1 MEGLKRTSLYPMHLK
16 YGGKM
21 VDFGGWELPVQFSG
35 IIEEHRAVRGAAGLF
50 DVSHMGEITVEGP
63 DALALVQQLIT
74 NDASKLAINQVLY
87 TPMCYE
93 NGTIVD
99 DLLVYRLGEDRFF
112 LVVNAS
118 NADKDFAWIQ
128 QVAKGFPKA
137 DVKNVSSEWG
147 QLALQG
153 PKAEAILQPLTD
165 ANLAEVPYYWA
176 RPNTKV
182 DGVPCLVS
190 RTGYTGEDGFEIYCP
205 WDAAPQ
211 LWETFLQTGSDEG
224 LIPTGLGARDT
235 LRFEAKLPLYGHEID
250 DKTTP
255 IEAGLGMFV
264 KLDKPAFN
272 GRDTL
277 ARQKAEGV
285 GKKLIGFEMVE
296 RGIARGGYPIA
307 HNGKEVGHVTTGS
320 FSPTLEKNLGL
331 AYVPPELAGIGNEF
345 EVIIRGKGVKA
356 QQVKTPF
363 YKRAPA
369 NK

>member
-1 MEGLKRTSLYPMHLK
+1 MAELKRTSLYPMHLK
-16 YGGKM
+16 YGGKL
-21 VDFGGWELPVQFSG
+21 VDFGGWELSVQFSG
-35 IIEEHRAVRGAAGLF
+35 IIEEHKAVRNAAGLF

-74 NDASKLAINQVLY
+74 NDASKLATNQILY

-118 NADKDFAWIQ
+118 NSDKDFAWMQ
-128 QVAKGFPKA
+128 QVAKAFPNLEL
-137 DVKNVSSEWG
+137 KNVSDQWA

-153 PKAEAILQPLTD
+153 PKAEEILQPLVD
-165 ANLAEVPYYWA
+165 ANLADIAYYWV
-176 RPNTKV
+176 RPHTKV
-182 DGVPCLVS
+182 DGVDCLVS

-205 WDAAPQ
+205 WDEAVH
-211 LWETFLQTGSDEG
+211 LWETILQAGADKG

-272 GRDTL
+272 GKDVL

-285 GKKLIGFEMVE
+285 SKKLVGFEMVE

-307 HNGKEVGHVTTGS
+307 KDGKEIGYVTTGS
-320 FSPTLEKNLGL
+320 FSPTLDKNIGLG
-331 AYVPPELAGIGNEF
+331 YVPPALAAVDTEF
-345 EVIIRGKGVKA
+345 DIVIRGKGVKA
-356 QQVKTPF
+356 KVIKTPF
-363 YKRAPA
+363 YKRAPV